1 MSVQSTASRGCTM
14 LRHPTATDYQAK
26 EDKL

>member
-14 LRHPTATDYQAK
+14 LRHPIATDYQTK
-26 EDKL
+26 EEKL